1 MAILKEF
8 RTRFIELVN
17 ELELNKKTEIADK
30 LGLTYATF
38 SKIYTY
44 GILPTV
50 PVLIRIADYFKVS
63 IEYLLGNTENDYID
77 LSPSPVSFKARLEYL
92 RLKNGIASVYE
103 LSKVSHIH
111 RNNIAQWLK
120 KDYLPAVDDLLVL
133 ANVFGVSCDFLVGR
147 CDDEGVLLSS
157 PLIPPPYQRIG

>member
-8 RTRFIELVN
+8 RTRFMELVS
-17 ELELNKKTEIADK
+17 ELELNKKTEIAEK

-38 SKIYTY
+38 TKIYNY

-63 IEYLLGNTENDYID
+63 IEYLLGNTDNDFID
-77 LSPSPVSFKARLEYL
+77 LSPSPATFKARLEYL
-92 RLKNGIASVYE
+92 RLKSQIASVYE
-103 LSKVSHIH
+103 LAKISHIH
-111 RNNIAQWLK
+111 RNNFAQWLK
-120 KDYLPAVDDLLVL
+120 KDYLPTVDDLLVL
-133 ANVFGVSCDFLVGR
+133 ANVFNVSCDFLLGR
-147 CDDEGVLLSS
+147 CEEEAVLSS